1 MRTNQQWATRRFI
14 WQGVAQGCE
23 LIPYLPFAPSKA
35 GDFQPEG
42 HPTGIPPS
50 FPGRLIHRKQLSG
63 SGHQADCPALAV
75 PTHVHNIQAN
85 ERVQDISGQFS
96 PNASS
101 SARSCYK
108 ERGEEM
114 AVGPHAVEVLD
125 VAKDFFSP
133 ISCPDR
139 FDEISSHLFSS
150 LCRCIPAKLHFKSL
164 LVCWFQS
171 SPKSPIIQETD
182 ALDYWDF
189 FGGKQHRGWFC
200 GSIFAPN
207 PAENVGSELEAAKK
221 CLWNCFHG
229 HCACGDRFVN

>member
-1 MRTNQQWATRRFI
+1 MRTNQQWATRMFI

-42 HPTGIPPS
+42 HPTGISTS

-114 AVGPHAVEVLD
+114 AVGPLAGEVLD
-125 VAKDFFSP
+125 VAKDFFLSYFLP
-133 ISCPDR
+133 R
-139 FDEISSHLFSS
+139 LFWWD
-150 LCRCIPAKLHFKSL
+150 LIRSL
-164 LVCWFQS
+164 LLSVQMYSSQAPFQI
-171 SPKSPIIQETD
+171 SPG
-182 ALDYWDF
+182 LL
-189 FGGKQHRGWFC
+189 
-200 GSIFAPN
+200 
-207 PAENVGSELEAAKK
+207 VSELSKESHYPGNRCLGLLGFFWRKAAQRMV
-221 CLWNCFHG
+221 LW
-229 HCACGDRFVN
+229 